1 MRISELGRTAG
12 VDVET
17 IRYYEKAG
25 LLPPPARAPNGYR
38 EYGNE
43 QVQRLA
49 FIRQCRALD
58 MTIKEIQ
65 HLLAIAA
72 RPAAEC
78 SDVDRLVDEQLHRV
92 RERIESLRSLEQ
104 QLVVLRG
111 RCGVPRTAADCG
123 ILKELSAPGRK
134 TSGSGRK

>member
-25 LLPPPARAPNGYR
+25 LLQPPARSANGYR
-38 EYGNE
+38 EYGE
-43 QVQRLA
+43 AQAQRLA

-65 HLLAIAA
+65 SLLDIAGQ
-72 RPAAEC
+72 PAAEC
-78 SDVDRLVDEQLHRV
+78 SDVDRLVDEHLRRV
-92 RERIESLRSLEQ
+92 RERIKSLRSLEQ

-111 RCGVPRTAADCG
+111 RCGAPRTAADCG
-123 ILKELSAPGRK
+123 ILKELSAPRRK
-134 TSGSGRK
+134 TS